1 MKAYFKL
8 LIFTYFVD
16 EVQNVRTSL
25 PQIIQILTALLS
37 VIIEHVSNILLQ
49 TTSAKRKTKDVIFAN
64 HPVYGPKKFNFLLP
78 ACYFHIFW

>member
-49 TTSAKRKTKDVIFAN
+49 TTSAK
-64 HPVYGPKKFNFLLP
+64 KKKN
-78 ACYFHIFW
+78 